1 MRFVA
6 LAGPDGRGGRVAWGS
21 EADALEDVALSQ
33 FVLDFIIVPF
43 CAFFVVGTPTIGWA
57 KLVWYKLKQYKV
69 AWPKLRQYHSFGT
82 NLRRTLTWAPI
93 VAPAPF
99 GRRKWGHPLLAVPS
113 SEPTQAYP
121 PTWPSQIGRKN
132 RWVGLLD
139 IHQSKPSHL
148 YPPPGG
154 FKF

>member
-6 LAGPDGRGGRVAWGS
+6 LAGPDGEGGRAAWGS
-21 EADALEDVALSQ
+21 EADALEDVALLQ

-43 CAFFVVGTPTIGWA
+43 CAFSIVEPPTIGWA
-57 KLVWYKLKQYKV
+57 KLVWYKLKQYN
-69 AWPKLRQYHSFGT
+69 SFGT
-82 NLRRTLTWAPI
+82 NLGSTPWVRIL
-93 VAPAPF
+93 APAPVLS
-99 GRRKWGHPLLAVPS
+99 GVKWGRPLLVVPS
-113 SEPTQAYP
+113 SEPTQQYAKVVQ

-139 IHQSKPSHL
+139 ICPSKPSHL

>member
-6 LAGPDGRGGRVAWGS
+6 LAGPDGGRGRAAWGS

-43 CAFFVVGTPTIGWA
+43 CAFFVVVAPTIGWA

-99 GRRKWGHPLLAVPS
+99 WA
-113 SEPTQAYP
+113 T
-121 PTWPSQIGRKN
+121 
-132 RWVGLLD
+132 
-139 IHQSKPSHL
+139 
-148 YPPPGG
+148 
-154 FKF
+154 